1 VLGVGL
7 VQISASANVQLATN
21 PATPLTFS
29 VDPTVPIAQQ
39 PNMTQTAGTSSE
51 ILGTLIGS
59 LLGSTSLKTTVN
71 LGGASLSLPVAPL
84 LATLSAALAPV
95 LSALDSALVGPLL
108 QTLGVNIGTAQ
119 VNLRSVNCNTAAQ
132 LVY

>member
-1 VLGVGL
+1 
-7 VQISASANVQLATN
+7 
-21 PATPLTFS
+21 
-29 VDPTVPIAQQ
+29 
-39 PNMTQTAGTSSE
+39 
-51 ILGTLIGS
+51 
-59 LLGSTSLKTTVN
+59 
-71 LGGASLSLPVAPL
+71 
-84 LATLSAALAPV
+84 V